1 MFESVVLTL
10 ALALPNDPT
19 PPIAKPAHTVSA
31 TDREWAA
38 NRPTRGAHA
47 NTVIRAATV
56 PHQWLS
62 FATCVLNRESGGSLD
77 RWQSGTGALNGQGS
91 GAAGRWQFMPN
102 WRHGLPYMIKD
113 RLEQFGMPHKDARK
127 VRIYL
132 SKLYYIHKY
141 PGVYQDIGF
150 NEVVER
156 GGAYHWN
163 GHTCGWH

>member
-1 MFESVVLTL
+1 MFESVVFAL

-19 PPIAKPAHTVSA
+19 PPIAKPAHSVSS
-31 TDREWAA
+31 TSDREWAV

-47 NTVIRAATV
+47 NAVIRAATV
-56 PHQWLS
+56 PNRWHS
-62 FATCVLNRESGGSLD
+62 FAACVLDRESGGTLD
-77 RWQSGTGALNGQGS
+77 RWQSGVGALNAS

-102 WRHGLPYMIKD
+102 WRHGLPYMIRD
-113 RLEQFGMPHKDARK
+113 RLIQFGMPKKEAAK
-127 VRIYL
+127 VRVYL

-156 GGAYHWN
+156 GGSFHWN
-163 GHTCGWH
+163 GGSHSC